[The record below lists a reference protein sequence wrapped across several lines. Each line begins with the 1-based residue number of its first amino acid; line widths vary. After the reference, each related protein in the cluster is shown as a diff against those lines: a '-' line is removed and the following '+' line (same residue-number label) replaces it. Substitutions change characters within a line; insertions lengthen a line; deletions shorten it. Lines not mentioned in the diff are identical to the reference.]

1 MVKTKNGAKA
11 IKGAQGIKPTEVV
24 DKDGNVIKIKGSK
37 SNLG

>member
-11 IKGAQGIKPTEVV
+11 IKGAQGIKPAEVV
-24 DKDGNVIKIKGSK
+24 DKDGNVIKIRSK